1 MNFESRLRQIQADHS
16 SVVCIGLDPDPQNL
30 PPHLLERFSLP
41 DAVVAFN
48 RSIIEATLDYS
59 CAYKFN
65 LAFYEILAEDS
76 WRVLEESLAF
86 IPRNVITI
94 ADGKRADIG
103 NSARFY
109 ADALFSKLE
118 FDACTVSGYM
128 GRDSVAPFLGYE
140 GHGVFV
146 LVRTSNPGA
155 LDFQELQVGEERLY
169 QVVARKA
176 RTWDDDLPGE
186 VGFVVGG
193 TEPSA
198 IRAVRAICPEEP
210 LLIPGI
216 GTQGGDVAAVMSA
229 AGDGPVIV
237 NSSRQIIYA
246 SSGQDFAAA
255 AGLEARRL
263 RDQLRTA
270 RA

>member
-1 MNFESRLRQIQADHS
+1 MNFLSRLREIQADRS
-16 SVVCIGLDPDPQNL
+16 TVICIGLDPDPERL

-48 RSIIEATLDYS
+48 RLIIEATRDYT
-59 CAYKFN
+59 CAFKFN
-65 LAFYEILAEDS
+65 LAFYEVLAEDS

-86 IPRNVITI
+86 VPQNVITI
-94 ADGKRADIG
+94 ADGKRGDIA

-128 GRDSVAPFLGYE
+128 GRDSVEPFLEYAD
-140 GHGVFV
+140 HGVFV

-155 LDFQELQVGEERLY
+155 ADFQELQIGEERLFEI
-169 QVVARKA
+169 VARKA
-176 RTWDDDLPGE
+176 STWNENQPATL
-186 VGFVVGG
+186 GFVVGG

-198 IRAVRAICPEEP
+198 IRAVRKICPDAP

-216 GTQGGDVAAVMSA
+216 GTQGGDAEAVMGA
-229 AGDGPVIV
+229 ASGGPVIV

-246 SSGQDFAAA
+246 SNGQEFAAA
-255 AGLEARRL
+255 AALEARQL
-263 RDQLRTA
+263 RDRLQTA
-270 RA
+270 GA